1 MSSVVQLYIPTFVEA
16 LGTGDAMPRWMMCS
30 NEKTRSSRAF
40 SLLFY
45 EPLLIIVHRDIGSL
59 LDHIDQN
66 MKNELVSSRIAVMG
80 GSCAYPTYLNLLP
93 HPSLLITLGLQTVAT
108 WSM

>member
-1 MSSVVQLYIPTFVEA
+1 MSSVAPLYIPTFVEA
-16 LGTGDAMPRWMMCS
+16 PGTGDATHRWTMCL

-45 EPLLIIVHRDIGSL
+45 ESLLIAVRRDIGSL
-59 LDHIDQN
+59 LDHIDRN
-66 MKNELVSSRIAVMG
+66 MKNELISSRIAVMG
-80 GSCAYPTYLNLLP
+80 GSCAYLTDLNLLP
-93 HPSLLITLGLQTVAT
+93 WLITLGSQTVAT